1 MIKRSLE
8 SFCTALRVVIA
19 ILVGALLIPV
29 SMQVIARYT
38 GIIPTYLWTE
48 ELATFI
54 FVWVV
59 MIGSVLAVWDGTHFD
74 VQVLPDSSKPLILLI
89 QRTIVY
95 LGVGGFGF
103 LFAWYGIDYAKFGN
117 NQHSVMMN
125 ANLMITHITVPLAGL
140 FWGIFSIYRF
150 VEAFQQ
156 YQLSKRAV

>member
-8 SFCTALRVVIA
+8 SFCTVLRVLLG

-38 GIIPTYLWTE
+38 GIIPTFLWTE

-59 MIGSVLAVWDGTHFD
+59 MIGSVLAVWEGTHFD
-74 VQVLPDSSKPLILLI
+74 VQVLPDSKKPLILLL
-89 QRTIVY
+89 QRMIVY
-95 LGVGGFGF
+95 IGVGGFGF
-103 LFAWYGIDYAKFGN
+103 MFAWYGIDYAKFGH

-125 ANLMITHITVPLAGL
+125 ANLMWTHITIPLAGL
-140 FWGIFSIYRF
+140 FWGIFSIYRS
-150 VEAFQQ
+150 VEAIQQ
-156 YQLSKRAV
+156 FKLSKRAV